1 MANTPISVRLTD
13 ENRAWLDARS
23 EREDRSLNWLINKLL
38 EQAREAERKVRK

>member
-13 ENRAWLDARS
+13 ENRDWIEARS
-23 EREDRSLNWLINKLL
+23 LREDRSLNWLINKIL